1 MTNGYE
7 FVKVVD
13 LMKYVEEEY
22 LNEDNEI
29 ESITIHYPV
38 KKNFKIKWLCS
49 LDKIHDFQEYYNDN
63 GVKKKNYTTLRHND
77 YGEVVVKESYEKLK
91 EVVLGNKKQIG
102 FYGTKQ

>member
-29 ESITIHYPV
+29 ESIIIHYQL
-38 KKNFKIKWLCS
+38 KRILKL
-49 LDKIHDFQEYYNDN
+49 N
-63 GVKKKNYTTLRHND
+63 GC
-77 YGEVVVKESYEKLK
+77 VV
-91 EVVLGNKKQIG
+91 
-102 FYGTKQ
+102 

>member
-29 ESITIHYPV
+29 ESIIIHYPV

-49 LDKIHDFQEYYNDN
+49 
-63 GVKKKNYTTLRHND
+63 
-77 YGEVVVKESYEKLK
+77 
-91 EVVLGNKKQIG
+91 
-102 FYGTKQ
+102 